1 MKITG
6 YQKGLLNRIQ
16 EAWVHHPDW
25 TLGKL
30 LQSANN
36 IALGEIRTN
45 PAYARDYHL
54 NKGLK
59 ALVPEG
65 AES

>member
-1 MKITG
+1 MSKVSR
-6 YQKGLLNRIQ
+6 YQKGLLNRIE

-25 TLGKL
+25 SLGRL
-30 LQSANN
+30 LQSAGN
-36 IALGEIRTN
+36 IGLGEIRTN
-45 PAYARDYHL
+45 PAYVRDYHL

-65 AES
+65 DE